1 MSRRRTNPFTNRKAN
16 VSVHRNGLSIEI
28 QDVSAVDSGLVAK
41 ELLDIVRQLV
51 AAGYEELVVDAGAL
65 HGGGFETPDERSLPV
80 GAAEILPAATTPKSS
95 ESGSP
100 DSRRSASTDD
110 VSAAVRTDFRL
121 RKRSSSV
128 PATPTGR
135 GSSSARR

>member
-1 MSRRRTNPFTNRKAN
+1 MSRPRRRVNPFTNRKAN

-65 HGGGFETPDERSLPV
+65 HGGGFETPDEEGVDEWVMPPE
-80 GAAEILPAATTPKSS
+80 A
-95 ESGSP
+95 
-100 DSRRSASTDD
+100 
-110 VSAAVRTDFRL
+110 
-121 RKRSSSV
+121 RKRRIGFT
-128 PATPTGR
+128 A
-135 GSSSARR
+135 